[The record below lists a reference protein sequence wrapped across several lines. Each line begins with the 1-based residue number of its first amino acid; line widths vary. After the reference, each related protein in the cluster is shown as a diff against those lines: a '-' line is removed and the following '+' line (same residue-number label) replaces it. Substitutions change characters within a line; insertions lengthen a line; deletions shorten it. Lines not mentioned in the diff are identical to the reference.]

1 MKKLSTKLL
10 CIDVIIGIITII
22 CCLAFEFNSSIDKL
36 ISIYTHLSM
45 IVIPINIYDILKEL
59 IISN

>member
-36 ISIYTHLSM
+36 ISIYTHLS
-45 IVIPINIYDILKEL
+45 INNK
-59 IISN
+59 